1 MSNLTTDLRSAAVIS
16 FALVLPLM
24 ILEALNNTITRQS
37 APGLALLFGTMWLL
51 PAVFVVALMPLV
63 RSVRVGQ
70 GVLANPVSL
79 SLRVAFLA
87 LIAMVWMWALADQ
100 LPCFLGVPNC
110 D

>member
-1 MSNLTTDLRSAAVIS
+1 MNNITTDLRPAAVVS

-24 ILEALNNTITRQS
+24 ILEALNNTLTRQNV
-37 APGLALLFGTMWLL
+37 PGLALLFGLMWLL
-51 PAVFVVALMPLV
+51 PAVFVIVLMPIV
-63 RSVRVGQ
+63 RNVRAGQ
-70 GVLANPVSL
+70 GVMANPVGL

-87 LIAMVWMWALADQ
+87 LIAMVWTWGLVDQ